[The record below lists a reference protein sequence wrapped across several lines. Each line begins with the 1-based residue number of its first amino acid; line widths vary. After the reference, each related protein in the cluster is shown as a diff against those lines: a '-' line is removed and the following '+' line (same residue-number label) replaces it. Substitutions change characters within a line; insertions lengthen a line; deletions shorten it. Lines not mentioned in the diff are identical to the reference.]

1 MNVLEAID
9 VTKIF
14 REGSESVTVLRG
26 TSLSLDAGEIV
37 ALEGPSGS
45 GKTTFLTI
53 LGCMLTPSSGR
64 VNIEGRG
71 VDPARPDL
79 LPGSPRVDRVRV
91 PAVQPVPGAD
101 GDGEHRVR
109 HEPEGLPGPGRA
121 ARGRVFARR
130 GRPDRPRPDSCP
142 ATSPGARSNGSRL
155 PGPWPVDR
163 RSSWPTNQQPTS
175 TPRPAC
181 RSWDCSASS
190 PNASGAPKGTLLIL
204 LIICTT

>member
-14 REGSESVTVLRG
+14 REGSQSVTVLKG
-26 TSLSLDAGEIV
+26 ASLSLDAGEIV

-45 GKTTFLTI
+45 GKTTLLTI

-79 LPGSPRVDRVRV
+79 LPGLPPRVDRVRV

-101 GDGEHRVR
+101 GAGERRVR

-121 ARGRVFARR
+121 A
-130 GRPDRPRPDSCP
+130 
-142 ATSPGARSNGSRL
+142 
-155 PGPWPVDR
+155 
-163 RSSWPTNQQPTS
+163 
-175 TPRPAC
+175 
-181 RSWDCSASS
+181 
-190 PNASGAPKGTLLIL
+190 
-204 LIICTT
+204 